1 VEGLTVREGRSGL
14 AERAF
19 ETDMGMRQRSIWL
32 LKHRRAGDLAQMR
45 NLAAMFRNGHGN
57 DGASTWAVEEK
68 QLVFRGPD
76 FTHIAPAAGW
86 LLDRKASD
94 SLAPP
99 WPDAI
104 VAAEASAAAVAKD
117 LKARAGDRTKLIV
130 VGRPAGEITN
140 FDLILT
146 TAQYGLPAAP
156 NVVTLPLPLATSPLA
171 SVEERRILLER
182 MAGKPRPWIAVLIG
196 GRVPPDALNT
206 KAITQI
212 AEAARSRAQESG
224 GTYIVLTS
232 PRTGKA
238 CDEAIREQMSD
249 AGLLQV
255 WTEASTPNLYRA
267 VIAEADSFL
276 VTSDSVSMT
285 VEALNSGK
293 PVSVFM
299 LPQESPMGRHVVSAL
314 NRSAGIAVERPQHIW
329 KLVSLLFSS
338 GILEEPAD
346 RQEFY
351 RGLVTRDVLALYPRF
366 PTRSAVEVAEEAH
379 AVAMAAVKRLLA

>member
-1 VEGLTVREGRSGL
+1 MEGLTDRKDREGP
-14 AERAF
+14 AEGAF
-19 ETDMGMRQRSIWL
+19 ETGFVMPQRSIWL

-45 NLAAMFRNGHGN
+45 NLAAMLRDGQG
-57 DGASTWAVEEK
+57 DGGASTWTVEEK
-68 QLVFRGPD
+68 QLAFRGPNIV
-76 FTHIAPAAGW
+76 HLAPTASW
-86 LLDRKASD
+86 LLDPKGSD

-104 VAAEASAAAVAKD
+104 VAAEASAASVAKS
-117 LKARAGDRTKLIV
+117 LKAQAGDRTKVIV
-130 VGRPAGEITN
+130 VGRPAGEIAT

-146 TAQYGLPAAP
+146 TAQYRLPAAP

-171 SVEERRILLER
+171 SAEERRLLLER

-196 GRVPPDALNT
+196 GSVPPDGLDR

-212 AEAARSRAQESG
+212 GEAARSKAQESRG
-224 GTYIVLTS
+224 SYIVLTS

-238 CDEAIREQMSD
+238 CDDVIRESLSD
-249 AGLLQV
+249 ADLLQL
-255 WTEASTPNLYRA
+255 WTDATTPNLYRA
-267 VIAEADSFL
+267 VVAEADFFI

-299 LPQESPMGRHVVSAL
+299 LPQESPIGRRIVANL
-314 NRSAGIAVERPQHIW
+314 NRSAGIAVRSPRHIW
-329 KLVSLLFSS
+329 RMVSPLFAS

-351 RGLVTRDVLALYPRF
+351 RELIARDVLAVYPRF
-366 PTRSAVEVAEEAH
+366 PARSAAGVAQEANE
-379 AVAMAAVKRLLA
+379 AARSAIRRLMA